1 MFLKF
6 LEILVWD
13 YLWGVP
19 LVVVVLGAGI
29 WFTVTSGFFQFRH
42 LGYSLKQAIDKL
54 FEKNNVE
61 NGDGVISPLE
71 AMSIAI
77 GTTVGVGNIG
87 GVSTAIAIGGPRS
100 NILDVGS
107 RVFRS
112 NYKNGRN
119 NISSTL

>member
-19 LVVVVLGAGI
+19 LVAVVLSAGI
-29 WFTVTSGFFQFRH
+29 LFTIGSGFFQFKY
-42 LGYSLKQAIDKL
+42 LGYSIKQAL
-54 FEKNNVE
+54 GEMFEKKPNNKGE
-61 NGDGVISPLE
+61 GVISPLE

-87 GVSTAIAIGGPRS
+87 GVATAIAVGGPRR
-100 NILDVGS
+100 NILDVDCRIFGT
-107 RVFRS
+107 
-112 NYKNGRN
+112 NY
-119 NISSTL
+119 

>member
-19 LVVVVLGAGI
+19 LVAVVLGAGI
-29 WFTVTSGFFQFRH
+29 WFTVTSGFFQFRY

>member
-13 YLWGVP
+13 CLWGVP
-19 LVVVVLGAGI
+19 LVAVVLGAGI

>member
-6 LEILVWD
+6 IEKLVWD

-19 LVVVVLGAGI
+19 LVAVVLGAGI
-29 WFTVTSGFFQFRH
+29 WFTVTSGFFQFRY
-42 LGYSLKQAIDKL
+42 LRYSLKQALEKL
-54 FEKNNVE
+54 FEKNNNQ
-61 NGDGVISPLE
+61 NGAGVISPLE

-100 NILDVGS
+100 NILDVGGRIS
-107 RVFRS
+107 RS

-119 NISSTL
+119 NISGTL